1 MSEPG
6 TARPPDPSAVTS
18 EAQFVELL
26 RELRLWAGNPSL
38 RRLRQ
43 LGGTTTDARGIE
55 IDALPVSTTSH
66 VLRGDRL
73 PRVEFIRA
81 FVTAC
86 LRARRQ
92 DPTGIGEVV
101 ERWHEGWLRL
111 RQVAPDEPAAP
122 ARSTPTSV
130 PRQLPLASADF
141 TGRDD
146 EVALLA
152 KLLAPADRPDSV
164 VILSIDG
171 PGGVGKSALAIHAAH
186 QLACDFPDG
195 QLYVDLLGSTA
206 GLTPLA
212 PLDVLGR
219 FLRALGVAG
228 GDVPDEVDEAA
239 AKFRTVVADRRLLLV
254 LDNATDEAQ
263 MRPLLPGLPGC
274 AVLVTSRSGLAGLAG
289 VGELH
294 LDVLSEQDAV
304 TLLTRLVGSDR
315 VAAEPAAAV
324 DLARLCG
331 FLPLALRIVG
341 ARLSSRPG
349 WPIAALVDRL
359 AGDPGLEVLRI
370 ANLGVRASFDFS
382 YQQLRNSD
390 DPADRTAAEAFVLLG
405 VWDGPD
411 VGLPVAAQLLD
422 RPERNAEQALERLVD
437 GRLLESPARGRYRLH
452 DLLRRYAREHA
463 ERAYPEPVRATTL
476 ARPLRFY
483 VATAWHTFELLRP
496 GDRRMEQATESWRA
510 GGARFA
516 DSEAALVWLETEQA
530 NLVAA
535 VTQAAGLPTVAIA
548 ASQLAQALYGFF
560 VIRGQWRDCVRVNTI
575 AVEVALRTGD
585 RTGLAQAHNDLGA
598 AHHLRGRYHEALA
611 CHQKSLAIRREI
623 GDRYGAAASL
633 GNLGCAYWRLGRYDD
648 AITCHRENLTISR
661 ELGDRRGEAIS
672 LDNLGIVYDLQGSH
686 DQALACLEEG
696 LSIRREVGDRHGE
709 ANGLNNLG
717 GAYHRSSRLDDAE
730 ACLRRSLE
738 LSQEFG
744 DRRVQADNLRVLGAV
759 HHAQGRYREALGC
772 FQQSLASLDGL
783 GDDYYEAET
792 LRDAGSTLLALGR
805 IPEAKAHLHN
815 ALAIYERLGIPADGV
830 RTLLAENC

>member
-1 MSEPG
+1 MSERND
-6 TARPPDPSAVTS
+6 TSPPDPHNATS
-18 EAQFVELL
+18 PTQFIETL
-26 RELRLWAGNPSL
+26 RELRLWAGQPPL

-43 LGGTTTDARGIE
+43 LAGTTVDTNGVAV
-55 IDALPVSTTSH
+55 DALPVSTVSY
-66 VLRGDRL
+66 VLRGARL
-73 PRVEFIRA
+73 PKMDFVRA
-81 FVTAC
+81 YVTAC
-86 LRARRQ
+86 LRSRQ
-92 DPTGIGEVV
+92 RDEQVIATHV
-101 ERWHEGWLRL
+101 ERWHDAWLRL
-111 RQVAPDEPAAP
+111 HVPAP
-122 ARSTPTSV
+122 AQQSPPAPASRV
-130 PRQLPLASADF
+130 PRQLPPDVAVF
-141 TGRDD
+141 TGRDQ
-146 EVALLA
+146 ELALLA
-152 KLLAPADRPDSV
+152 KLLGAVEQPSPVA
-164 VILSIDG
+164 IAAIDG
-171 PGGVGKSALAIHAAH
+171 TGGVGKSALAIHAAH
-186 QLACDFPDG
+186 QVATSFPDG
-195 QLYVDLLGSTA
+195 QLYVDLHGATA
-206 GLTPLA
+206 GLA
-212 PLDVLGR
+212 PLEPIEVLGR

-228 GDVPDEVDEAA
+228 NAIPDQQDEAA
-239 AKFRTVVADRRLLLV
+239 ALFRSQVADRRLLLV

-263 MRPLLPGLPGC
+263 IRPLLPGQPGG
-274 AVLVTSRSGLAGLAG
+274 AVLVTSRGGLPGLAC
-289 VGELH
+289 VGQLH

-304 TLLTRLVGSDR
+304 TLLTRLVGADR

-324 DLARLCG
+324 ELARLCG

-341 ARLSSRPG
+341 ARLSNRPG

-370 ANLGVRASFDFS
+370 ADLGVRASFDFS

-390 DPADRTAAEAFVLLG
+390 PADQTAAEAFVLLG
-405 VWDGPD
+405 IWDGPD
-411 VGLPVAAQLLD
+411 MGVPVAARLLD
-422 RPERNAEQALERLVD
+422 HSEHDAERALERLVD
-437 GRLLESPARGRYRLH
+437 ARLLESPARGRYRLH

-463 ERAYPEPVRATTL
+463 ERAYPDPVRATTL
-476 ARPLRFY
+476 TRPLRFY

-496 GDRRMEQATESWRA
+496 GDRRMGQAAEGWRA

-516 DSEAALVWLETEQA
+516 DSEAALAWLETEQA
-530 NLVAA
+530 SLVAA
-535 VTQAAGLPTVAIA
+535 VTQAAALPTVAIA

-575 AVEVALRTGD
+575 AVEVALRTDD
-585 RTGLAQAHNDLGA
+585 RIGLAQAHNDLGA

-611 CHQKSLAIRREI
+611 CHQKSLTTRREI

-648 AITCHRENLTISR
+648 AIACHRENLTISR

-696 LSIRREVGDRHGE
+696 LSIRVELGDRHGE

-717 GAYHRSSRLDDAE
+717 GAYHRSGRLDDAE
-730 ACLRRSLE
+730 VCLRRSLE

-759 HHAQGRYREALGC
+759 HHAQSRYGEALGC
-772 FQQSLASLDGL
+772 YQQSLARLDGL

-805 IPEAKAHLHN
+805 IAEAKAHLHN
-815 ALAIYERLGIPADGV
+815 ALAIYERLRIPADDV
-830 RTLLAENC
+830 RTLLVKNC